1 MIYLKSTNFP
11 FFNSSGISIFT
22 RKWKPEASPVR
33 GIFLI
38 IHGISEH
45 SGRYEYFAEALT
57 DAGYIVYAHD
67 QRGHG
72 RTSENQE
79 TQGYAGED
87 GWNLLVLD
95 VYELIEVIK
104 KENPDLPLFILGH
117 SMGSFILRHYMHQY
131 SDIQGVRG
139 FILSGTGGS
148 STIMLALARFL
159 CTIIIKKNG
168 KMVKSKFIQG
178 LTFKNYNAR
187 CVENRTEFDWLS
199 RDNKVVDK
207 YIEDDFCGEI
217 CTVSFYND
225 FFGGIMEVQKQAN
238 ITRIPKT
245 TPIHIFSGQMDPVG
259 QYGKMVTSLVQSYK
273 AVGIQDIT
281 LKLYES
287 GRHEMLNEVNQNEVI
302 QDIIR
307 WMNSKV

>member
-1 MIYLKSTNFP
+1 MN
-11 FFNSSGISIFT
+11 IFT
-22 RKWKPEASPVR
+22 RKWEPEASPIR
-33 GIFLI
+33 GIVLI

-87 GWNLLVLD
+87 GWNLLVGD

-104 KENPDLPLFILGH
+104 KENSDLPLVILGH
-117 SMGSFILRHYMHQY
+117 SMGSFILRQYMHQY
-131 SDIQGVRG
+131 RDIQGVKG

-148 STIMLALARFL
+148 STIILSLARLL
-159 CTIIIKKNG
+159 CALIIKKNG
-168 KMVKSKFIQG
+168 RRYKSKFIQE
-178 LTFKNYNAR
+178 LTFKDFNAK
-187 CVENRTEFDWLS
+187 CTEKRTGFDWLS
-199 RDNKVVDK
+199 RDTKVVDK
-207 YIEDDFCGEI
+207 YIEDDHCGQV

-238 ITRIPKT
+238 INKIPKT
-245 TPIHIFSGQMDPVG
+245 LPILIFSGQIDPVG
-259 QYGKMVTSLVQSYK
+259 QYGKKATSLVQSYK
-273 AVGIQDIT
+273 TVGIQDIT
-281 LKLYES
+281 LKVYEN
-287 GRHEMLNEVNQNEVI
+287 GRHEMLNEVNRNEVI
-302 QDIIR
+302 EDIIR
-307 WMNSKV
+307 WMDEI